1 MNRANRNRINAPII
15 NRVVE
20 LNKYLL
26 RISDKAFKLIKRN
39 YIDAILKQGAT
50 LFTYA
55 MRQLRGLDY
64 RKRTLKHF
72 STWLYFKD
80 RAGGPVCLLRKE
92 HTPAYRST
100 ADIETFLSQFKHVSR
115 YKKKPLR
122 KTRDKRA

>member
-26 RISDKAFKLIKRN
+26 RISDRAFKLIKRN

-55 MRQLRGLDY
+55 MRQLLRDTERNIFHRRLG
-64 RKRTLKHF
+64 RMRQ
-72 STWLYFKD
+72 
-80 RAGGPVCLLRKE
+80 PVVFCHRPLLR
-92 HTPAYRST
+92 
-100 ADIETFLSQFKHVSR
+100 
-115 YKKKPLR
+115 
-122 KTRDKRA
+122 

>member
-1 MNRANRNRINAPII
+1 MQSINSYFGLMKGTASHRIKQ
-15 NRVVE
+15 RV
-20 LNKYLL
+20 
-26 RISDKAFKLIKRN
+26 I
-39 YIDAILKQGAT
+39 
-50 LFTYA
+50 
-55 MRQLRGLDY
+55 
-64 RKRTLKHF
+64 KRTLKHF

-100 ADIETFLSQFKHVSR
+100 ADIETFLSQFKHASR